1 MKSDSSQF
9 LDTVVVLG
17 NWNEGIRSG
26 IATCADNYC
35 LFQSDYADIV
45 GGAADR
51 YIIIPLSDAIV
62 DSLRQQLA
70 TIDPL
75 IRVIKPHDLTISP
88 GLFGYCIDPE
98 LFLPIWMSFWETYF
112 AYSAQA
118 YFAQGDFAEFSPIV
132 LIDHHQIEAPDSL
145 RVKWRR
151 IGDSVS
157 EATVAHLQQLVKSES
172 TSTSESEMQSSEF
185 GPEELF

>member
-1 MKSDSSQF
+1 
-9 LDTVVVLG
+9 
-17 NWNEGIRSG
+17 
-26 IATCADNYC
+26 
-35 LFQSDYADIV
+35 
-45 GGAADR
+45 
-51 YIIIPLSDAIV
+51 
-62 DSLRQQLA
+62 
-70 TIDPL
+70 
-75 IRVIKPHDLTISP
+75 
-88 GLFGYCIDPE
+88 
-98 LFLPIWMSFWETYF
+98 MSFWETYF

-185 GPEELF
+185 GSEELF